1 MTRTVT
7 AELLMLRKR
16 AATWIL
22 LGIWTFLGI
31 FFAYVIPYALDPED
45 SPGGIGRF
53 LPESFVGN
61 LLAGFPFFGGV
72 FALMLGVFAL
82 GSEYGWDTIKTL
94 FTQRPGR
101 LQVFAAKLA
110 ALGIVLI
117 PFVLAIFTA
126 GAVASYVIAQIE
138 DAPANWPSAWL
149 LVRAI
154 AAGWLIL
161 AVWAALGVLLGVLSR
176 GTSLAIG
183 VGILYALVI
192 EGLLSA
198 FADSVS
204 VLEPLTNVFLRAN
217 GYSLA
222 TALGASTETIGSSGP
237 GSFSGPFV
245 ASGQGL
251 AVLMALIAAF
261 AAFTAFTALKLRR
274 RDVA

>member
-1 MTRTVT
+1 MTRNVT
-7 AELLMLRKR
+7 AELLVLRKR

-31 FFAYVIPYALDPED
+31 FFAYVIPYVSDNPAD
-45 SPGGIGRF
+45 SPAGLEQF
-53 LPESFVGN
+53 LPESLAGD

-82 GSEYGWDTIKTL
+82 GSEYGWGTLKTL

-101 LQVFAAKLA
+101 LRVLAAKLA
-110 ALGIVLI
+110 ALGIVLV
-117 PFVLAIFTA
+117 PFVLALFAA

-138 DAPANWPSAWL
+138 DAPVTWPSAWL
-149 LVRAI
+149 LVRAM

-161 AVWAALGVLLGVLSR
+161 AVWAALGVLLGVVTR

-198 FADSVS
+198 FADNVG

-217 GYSLA
+217 GYSIA
-222 TALGASTETIGSSGP
+222 TGLGASRASIESNGP
-237 GSFSGPFV
+237 GSFAGPFV
-245 ASGQGL
+245 DSPQAL
-251 AVLMALIAAF
+251 AVLVALSAGF
-261 AAFTAFTALKLRR
+261 LALSGLLLRR
-274 RDVA
+274 RDIA